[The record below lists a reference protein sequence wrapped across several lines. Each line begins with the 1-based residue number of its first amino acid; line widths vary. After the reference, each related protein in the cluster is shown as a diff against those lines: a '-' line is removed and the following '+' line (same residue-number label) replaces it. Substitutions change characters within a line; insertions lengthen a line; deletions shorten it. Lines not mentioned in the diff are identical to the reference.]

1 MTIAVLALSTP
12 QVQNHGGSESPPES
26 SAGFCHSPTPLG
38 CQVLF
43 ATWSDPR
50 LLCQRA
56 YCRFPQVARR
66 THPDKGGTTA
76 DTQALN
82 AAREAWVA
90 QTSLLRRPGPKTV
103 APSTALVVLEG
114 WSANFPGK
122 SLFRVRSVAV
132 LLTYCTFLAN
142 NWLHFVGYVQSVRT
156 DLFDEAV
163 RTRTD
168 VKEGRPYAIAVQE
181 A

>member
-1 MTIAVLALSTP
+1 MVGVSPLQKAQRAFVTVLLRLAAKYCLQLGVTRD
-12 QVQNHGGSESPPES
+12 S
-26 SAGFCHSPTPLG
+26 SAKELTAAF
-38 CQVLF
+38 
-43 ATWSDPR
+43 R
-50 LLCQRA
+50 K
-56 YCRFPQVARR
+56 VARR

-90 QTSLLRRPGPKTV
+90 QTSLLRRPGPKAV